1 MVLVKLDSQ
10 LNDENSEL
18 SKKKL
23 GVLFCADVDCFS
35 TKKEKPLEIKS
46 QYREMG
52 YGKEYDKKGLFT
64 ANSVLKCMEILY
76 IVVALHTVLYVR

>member
-52 YGKEYDKKGLFT
+52 YGKEYDKKGLFP
-64 ANSVLKCMEILY
+64 AN
-76 IVVALHTVLYVR
+76 IVFTQEQCRGACTLRYM